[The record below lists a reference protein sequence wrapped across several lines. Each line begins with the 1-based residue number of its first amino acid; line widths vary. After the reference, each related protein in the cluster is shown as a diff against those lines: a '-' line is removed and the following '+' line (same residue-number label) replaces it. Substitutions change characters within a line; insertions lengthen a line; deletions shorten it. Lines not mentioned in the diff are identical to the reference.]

1 MLGAVSV
8 EIQAA
13 SQVTA
18 ANVKMNNVYTDASYN
33 FLTGE
38 LKPSTLGELP
48 FEVNMGSQSSS
59 SHSTIKASSLV
70 IPAAVNK
77 EANVEITLKD
87 NQDQV
92 VAQGTVSLNE
102 MLETQEN
109 GEMKENTQYNVAV
122 QVTENGE
129 IKTQLKGTSPLLIL
143 NWTEDQEEEE
153 GTARPE

>member
-1 MLGAVSV
+1 M
-8 EIQAA
+8 
-13 SQVTA
+13 
-18 ANVKMNNVYTDASYN
+18 
-33 FLTGE
+33 
-38 LKPSTLGELP
+38 
-48 FEVNMGSQSSS
+48 
-59 SHSTIKASSLV
+59 
-70 IPAAVNK
+70 
-77 EANVEITLKD
+77 EITLKD